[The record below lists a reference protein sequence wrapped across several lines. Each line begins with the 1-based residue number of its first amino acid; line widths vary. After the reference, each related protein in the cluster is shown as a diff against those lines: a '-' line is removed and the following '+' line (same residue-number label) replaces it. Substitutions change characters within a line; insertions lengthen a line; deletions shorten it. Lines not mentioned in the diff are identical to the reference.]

1 MPGTSHER
9 ANVRGNVRRIPAP
22 VNEIVTAGPIRLQ
35 RTLLDAVSQ
44 SHQRSVRRFRIVAEH
59 GDDLESAHFAE
70 FGGAQ
75 NDVRRTVFNHGKRV
89 GRHGVMEHFKTF
101 LLQRF
106 RHALH
111 KINVAVNQQHT
122 QRGLGRS
129 HDNASVAGIHSFWLA
144 ALRAIAFS
152 RSKTS
157 ICSPLRFRCPVT
169 YPSRSAAGTMIPATS
184 SHAPCTGIAHFS
196 GALDMCRSTTRKKR
210 VEGESAPD
218 NPGPKSSTGRILPR
232 RKTTPAISG
241 VVCGNVNISGEAISS
256 ATPSRRKAIRR
267 VPTCR
272 TTKEG
277 TRLLFSALT
286 RAPFRAAESQQ
297 DGSRS
302 AAIRDSR
309 LPTVAIPRQ

>member
-9 ANVRGNVRRIPAP
+9 ADVGGDVSRIPAA

-59 GDDLESAHFAE
+59 GNDLESAHFAE

-75 NDVRRTVFNHGKRV
+75 NDVRRTIFNQCERV
-89 GRHGVMEHFKTF
+89 RRHGVMEHLKAF

-111 KINVAVNQQHT
+111 KIYIAVDQQHT
-122 QRGLGRS
+122 QRGLGRG
-129 HDNASVAGIHSFWLA
+129 HGNASVAGIHSLPLE
-144 ALRAIAFS
+144 ALNAIAFS

-157 ICSPLRFRCPVT
+157 ICSPLRSRCPVT

-232 RKTTPAISG
+232 RRTTPAIRG
-241 VVCGNVNISGEAISS
+241 VVCGNLYISGEAISS
-256 ATPSRRKAIRR
+256 ATPSRGKAIRR

-286 RAPFRAAESQQ
+286 RVPFRAAKSPQ
-297 DGSRS
+297 DGPRS